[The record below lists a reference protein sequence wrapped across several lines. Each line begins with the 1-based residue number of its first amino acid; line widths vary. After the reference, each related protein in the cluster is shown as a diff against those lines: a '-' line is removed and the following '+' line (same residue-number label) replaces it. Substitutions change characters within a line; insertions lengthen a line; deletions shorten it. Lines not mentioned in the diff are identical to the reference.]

1 MKVTF
6 CGHKE
11 VADRDA
17 VEQWLRSVC
26 SDLIAHGADEFY
38 LGGYGGFDHLCAAVL
53 RDLKKS
59 HPQIR
64 LILVLPYLNSSMITD
79 GYDETLY
86 PPLESVPRRFAISR
100 RNEWMVLESDAVVA
114 YVTHGW
120 GGAAKTLEYA
130 RRKKKNIRFSA
141 HQSRFGNEANSHYG
155 GAGRMR
161 RSGNQCRHPVR
172 LRISGPAA
180 MRLFDADRRR
190 ADLFHR

>member
-1 MKVTF
+1 MKTTF

-11 VADRDA
+11 VADREV
-17 VEQWLRSVC
+17 VERWLYETC
-26 SDLIAHGADEFY
+26 TKLIENGTDEFY

-59 HPQIR
+59 YPRIR
-64 LILVLPYLNSSMITD
+64 LILILPYLNSSMITD

-100 RNEWMVLESDAVVA
+100 RNEWMVRECDVVVA

-130 RRKKKNIRFSA
+130 RRKKKA
-141 HQSRFGNEANSHYG
+141 VLLYG
-155 GAGRMR
+155 A
-161 RSGNQCRHPVR
+161 SDKEEN
-172 LRISGPAA
+172 A
-180 MRLFDADRRR
+180 
-190 ADLFHR
+190 